1 MKRLLLASVASI
13 FVISSASAQ
22 QAKPMSGMDMKGMD
36 MKGMDM
42 KTMEANP
49 NDPVST
55 KGYKAAMMKMMEGAP
70 KKFTGD
76 ADIDFM
82 SQMRVHHQGAIDMAK
97 VVLANGKDAEVKK
110 LAQDIVTAQEKE
122 IATIDTWLKA
132 KGVMIAKS
140 TELAPGSPVEGQVV
154 KVDVGAGKL
163 TLKHGPIKNLDMDSM
178 TMVFRVKDPAMLS
191 SIKSGDKVKF
201 VADRVDGALTVT
213 KIEKAN

>member
-22 QAKPMSGMDMKGMD
+22 QAKPMSGMDMKGT
-36 MKGMDM
+36 DM
-42 KTMEANP
+42 KTMEGNP
-49 NDPVST
+49 NDSVST

-82 SQMRVHHQGAIDMAK
+82 SEMRVHHQGAIDMAK

-110 LAQDIVTAQEKE
+110 LAQDIVAAQEKE

-132 KGVMIAKS
+132 KGVMTAKS
-140 TELAPGSPVEGQVV
+140 TAMAPGSPVEGQVV
-154 KVDVGAGKL
+154 KVDAGAGKL

-178 TMVFRVKDPAMLS
+178 TMVFRVADPAMLE
-191 SIKSGDKVKF
+191 KVKAGDKVKF
-201 VADRVDGALTVT
+201 EADRVDGALTVT
-213 KIEKAN
+213 RIDKAK